1 MTIKIRLPTSIL
13 TLALCLSLLS
23 CSSISVFS
31 PEAYKQAVDLKVE
44 SLELMSFA
52 TSSYAEYEEDVTYLK
67 TELSKAYE
75 FALGRPNNELSAEQW
90 EILLNEEG
98 NLLGGFLK
106 RWEEEET
113 LSEMFVTEMQMLVSD
128 AFDTIIGL
136 ESGKIDPSE
145 LK

>member
-1 MTIKIRLPTSIL
+1 MTIKIRLLTSIL

-106 RWEEEET
+106 RWEEEDL
-113 LSEMFVTEMQMLVSD
+113 LSEMFVTDTQKLVSD

-136 ESGKIDPSE
+136 ESGKIDSSI

>member
-1 MTIKIRLPTSIL
+1 MIIRKKIKSTATI
-13 TLALCLSLLS
+13 LALFFVIIS
-23 CSSISVFS
+23 CSTISVFS

-44 SLELMSFA
+44 SLEVMSFA
-52 TSSYAEYEEDVTYLK
+52 TMPYTDYEEDVDFLS

-75 FALGRPNNELSAEQW
+75 FSKGRPDNEISTRQW
-90 EILLNEEG
+90 EILINPDG

-106 RWEEEET
+106 RWDEEET
-113 LSEMFVTEMQMLVSD
+113 LSQMFVTEMQRLVAD

-145 LK
+145 IK

>member
-1 MTIKIRLPTSIL
+1 MIIKAKLQTVSAIL
-13 TLALCLSLLS
+13 TLCLTILS

-52 TSSYAEYEEDVTYLK
+52 TSPYDDNEENVTYLK
-67 TELSKAYE
+67 TELRKAYE
-75 FALGRPNNELSAEQW
+75 FALGRPNNELSAGQW
-90 EILLNEEG
+90 EILINEEG

-106 RWEEEET
+106 RWETEET
-113 LSEMFVTEMQMLVSD
+113 LSEMFVTEMQTLVSD

-145 LK
+145 FK